1 MATTEQ
7 RTAIVQGEA
16 YLHDVGVNA
25 GEPLGNSSKMTV
37 AATFDKIVLEN
48 YRGGGGNDDVFYQFK
63 EGSITLE
70 ARHVTLDMLKIALGA
85 EAESVAAGAVT
96 DETHTV
102 VALGKLIALDNLQDM
117 DEALVVSSGAT
128 TYVEGT
134 HYRRVTAG
142 IIPLVVQSGGIA
154 AAAELTFEY
163 TIHPHQ
169 VMQAL
174 VKSITE
180 KGLLF
185 DGVNQRNGS
194 QWRGDFFRVGWSP
207 CESYELISK
216 EFMSFT
222 LKGEILAYDGITT
235 PGASKFYKMLIGDL

>member
-1 MATTEQ
+1 MATVQ
-7 RTAIVQGEA
+7 RTAIVQGTP

-25 GEPLGNSSKMTV
+25 GESLGNTSKLTV

-48 YRGGGGNDDVFYQFK
+48 YQGEGGNDDVFYQFK
-63 EGSITLE
+63 EGTITLE
-70 ARHVTLDMLKIALGA
+70 CRHVSIAMLMIALGA
-85 EAESVAAGAVT
+85 TTAAVAAGEVD

-117 DEALVVSSGAT
+117 DEPLVVSSGAT
-128 TYVEGT
+128 TYTEGT
-134 HYRRVTAG
+134 HYTRVNAG
-142 IIPLVVQSGGIA
+142 IIPKVVETGGIA
-154 AAAELTFEY
+154 AAETLTFEY

-185 DGVNQRNGS
+185 DGKNQRNAS
-194 QWRGDFFRVGWSP
+194 PWRGDFYRVGWSP
-207 CESYELISK
+207 SDSYELISK
-216 EFMSFT
+216 EFMNFT